1 MSKAGV
7 QRFGNHYYYFSWLDS
22 DFQLSRGSWSWF
34 NARNYCRKRCMDL
47 VSFETP
53 QEWDWVRGFMDGEIM
68 LCCVTYTMQFIAV
81 PLTIKG

>member
-1 MSKAGV
+1 M

-53 QEWDWVRGFMDGEIM
+53 QEWDWVRGFMDGEI
-68 LCCVTYTMQFIAV
+68 LLNNAIPRCGTNNQNANHS
-81 PLTIKG
+81 

>member
-1 MSKAGV
+1 M

-53 QEWDWVRGFMDGEIM
+53 QEWDWVRGFMDGEI
-68 LCCVTYTMQFIAV
+68 LLNNAIPSCGTNNQNANHS
-81 PLTIKG
+81 

>member
-1 MSKAGV
+1 MYPPGVSKAGV

-47 VSFETP
+47 VRVTSFHSYNAAGGDNLVGLLASFT
-53 QEWDWVRGFMDGEIM
+53 
-68 LCCVTYTMQFIAV
+68 
-81 PLTIKG
+81 K